1 MRHAGDP
8 LTGRSGPAVSR
19 TPCIAGSPVLRVVI
33 QRVSRA
39 SVTVDGAVTG
49 SAGTGLVILVGVTHS
64 DGSEEVR
71 YLRDKI
77 ANLRIFPGDDDDIG
91 FERSALDVGADI
103 LLISQFT
110 LYASTRKGR
119 RPGFTDAAPGEFSE
133 PLFNELVDAF
143 KETGLRV
150 ETGVFGAKML
160 VELANDGPATF
171 ILDTADRNTPRRG

>member
-1 MRHAGDP
+1 MR
-8 LTGRSGPAVSR
+8 AV
-19 TPCIAGSPVLRVVI
+19 V
-33 QRVSRA
+33 QRVRNA

-49 SAGTGLVILVGVTHS
+49 SAGTGLAILVGVTHD
-64 DGSEEVR
+64 DGPEEVK

-77 ANLRIFPGDDDDIG
+77 TNLRIFHGDEDDIG
-91 FERSALDVGADI
+91 FERSALEVEADI
-103 LLISQFT
+103 LLVSQFT

-119 RPGFTDAAPGEFSE
+119 RPGFTEAAPGPGSE
-133 PLFNELVDAF
+133 PLFEQVVAAF

-150 ETGVFGAKML
+150 ETGVFGAKMM

>member
-1 MRHAGDP
+1 MR
-8 LTGRSGPAVSR
+8 AV
-19 TPCIAGSPVLRVVI
+19 V

-49 SAGTGLVILVGVTHS
+49 SAGTGLVILVGVTHG
-64 DGSEEVR
+64 DGPDEVR

-77 ANLRIFPGDDDDIG
+77 ANLRIFPDDDAE
-91 FERSALDVGADI
+91 FERSALEVGADI
-103 LLISQFT
+103 LLVSQFT

-119 RPGFTDAAPGEFSE
+119 RPGFTEAAPGEFSE

-143 KETGLRV
+143 RETGLRV
-150 ETGVFGAKML
+150 ETGVFGAMML

>member
-1 MRHAGDP
+1 MR
-8 LTGRSGPAVSR
+8 AV
-19 TPCIAGSPVLRVVI
+19 V

-49 SAGTGLVILVGVTHS
+49 SAGTGLAILIGVTHD
-64 DGSEEVR
+64 DGPDEVR

-91 FERSALDVGADI
+91 FERSALDIGADI
-103 LLISQFT
+103 LLVSQFT

-119 RPGFTDAAPGEFSE
+119 RPGFTEAAPGPVSE
-133 PLFNELVDAF
+133 PLFEAVVAAF

-171 ILDTADRNTPRRG
+171 ILDTADRNAPRRG

>member
-1 MRHAGDP
+1 MR
-8 LTGRSGPAVSR
+8 AV
-19 TPCIAGSPVLRVVI
+19 V
-33 QRVSRA
+33 QRVRNA

-49 SAGTGLVILVGVTHS
+49 SAETGLAILVGVTHD
-64 DGSEEVR
+64 DGPEEVK

-77 ANLRIFPGDDDDIG
+77 ANLRIFHGDEDDIG
-91 FERSALDVGADI
+91 FERSALEVGADI
-103 LLISQFT
+103 LLVSQFT

-119 RPGFTDAAPGEFSE
+119 RPGFTEAAPGPVSE
-133 PLFNELVDAF
+133 PLFEQVVAAF

>member
-1 MRHAGDP
+1 MR
-8 LTGRSGPAVSR
+8 AV
-19 TPCIAGSPVLRVVI
+19 V
-33 QRVSRA
+33 QRVSSA

-49 SAGTGLVILVGVTHS
+49 NARVGLAILIGITHD
-64 DGSEEVR
+64 DGPEEVT

-77 ANLRIFPGDDDDIG
+77 TNLRIFHGYDENIE
-91 FERSALDVGADI
+91 FERSALDVNADI
-103 LLISQFT
+103 LLVSQFT

-119 RPGFTDAAPGEFSE
+119 RPGFTEAAPGAISE
-133 PLFNELVDAF
+133 PLFNQVVDAF

-171 ILDTADRNTPRRG
+171 ILDTADRKTPRRG

>member
-1 MRHAGDP
+1 VR
-8 LTGRSGPAVSR
+8 AV
-19 TPCIAGSPVLRVVI
+19 V
-33 QRVSRA
+33 QRVRNA

-49 SAGTGLVILVGVTHS
+49 SAGTGLAILVGVTHD
-64 DGSEEVR
+64 DGPEEVK

-77 ANLRIFPGDDDDIG
+77 TNLRIFHGDEDDIG
-91 FERSALDVGADI
+91 FERSALEVEADI
-103 LLISQFT
+103 LLVSQFT

-119 RPGFTDAAPGEFSE
+119 RPGFTEAAPGPVSE
-133 PLFNELVDAF
+133 PLFEQVVAAF

-150 ETGVFGAKML
+150 ETGVFGAKMM

>member
-1 MRHAGDP
+1 LR
-8 LTGRSGPAVSR
+8 AV
-19 TPCIAGSPVLRVVI
+19 V
-33 QRVSRA
+33 QRVSHA

-49 SAGTGLVILVGVTHS
+49 SAGVGLAILIGVTHE
-64 DGSEEVR
+64 DGPEEVK

-77 ANLRIFPGDDDDIG
+77 VNLRIFHGDEDDVG
-91 FERSALDVGADI
+91 FERSAINVGADI
-103 LLISQFT
+103 LLVSQFT

-119 RPGFTDAAPGEFSE
+119 RPGFTEAAPGAVSE
-133 PLFNELVDAF
+133 PLFNQVVDAF

-171 ILDTADRNTPRRG
+171 ILDTSDRNAPRRN

>member
-1 MRHAGDP
+1 MR
-8 LTGRSGPAVSR
+8 AV
-19 TPCIAGSPVLRVVI
+19 V
-33 QRVSRA
+33 QRVRNA

-49 SAGTGLVILVGVTHS
+49 SAGTGLAILVGVTHD
-64 DGSEEVR
+64 DGPEEVK

-77 ANLRIFPGDDDDIG
+77 TNLRIFHGDEDDIG
-91 FERSALDVGADI
+91 FERSALEVEADI
-103 LLISQFT
+103 LLVSQFT

-119 RPGFTDAAPGEFSE
+119 RPGFTEAAPDPVSE
-133 PLFNELVDAF
+133 PLFEQVVAAF

-150 ETGVFGAKML
+150 ETGVFGAKMM

>member
-1 MRHAGDP
+1 MR
-8 LTGRSGPAVSR
+8 AV
-19 TPCIAGSPVLRVVI
+19 V
-33 QRVSRA
+33 QRVRNA

-49 SAGTGLVILVGVTHS
+49 SAGTGLAILVGVTHD
-64 DGSEEVR
+64 DGPEEVK

-77 ANLRIFPGDDDDIG
+77 TNLRIFHGDEDDIG
-91 FERSALDVGADI
+91 FERSALEVEADI
-103 LLISQFT
+103 LLVSQFT

-119 RPGFTDAAPGEFSE
+119 RPGFTEAAPGPVSE
-133 PLFNELVDAF
+133 PLFEQVVAAF

-150 ETGVFGAKML
+150 ETGVFGAKMM